1 MDGNAWLLEHDPLNQ
16 YNLFGESSHRV
27 GVFDFLESIST
38 LSKVEAAM
46 QQGLSELISVH
57 MPENGLAVSSIERAM
72 LIEARGRLK
81 VVRNKEPLIT
91 Q

>member
-1 MDGNAWLLEHDPLNQ
+1 MDGNPWLLERDPLNQ

-27 GVFDFLESIST
+27 GVFDFLDSIST
-38 LSKVEAAM
+38 LSKVEAAL

-81 VVRNKEPLIT
+81 VFRNNQPLFT
-91 Q
+91 